1 MILWER
7 EIINAFIARYFA
19 SAPSA
24 EEKERPP
31 MRLRSVSLFP
41 GFDAAPPDE
50 KESYLEAAEAL
61 EHRGLLKLHWEKRGL
76 GERLKT
82 LTCEDFEKLF
92 EEADSAYPRT
102 EAKEIRAMIAE
113 KIPAF
118 KELSRNVEGKAAAG
132 IPAFLG
138 WYASHFGIR
147 ETGRGMSQKTVE
159 DFIRLLEL
167 FFEPAQLE
175 GVSARALS
183 IKLYRDSKRLE
194 ALLELFGSALARAS
208 TSGFPPPDLAFL
220 KRSYPE
226 TMLSGQLVFEYR
238 IAPQESQD
246 LQNPQDAQ
254 DPQDPPP
261 LSNTTGRILG
271 LPLAHAAAMRSIKT
285 LRQKD
290 HPLVLTIE
298 NKETFYALA
307 NMQTHGRNTSLSRY
321 DCFLYTGGYPNQAV
335 ATVIRILAAS
345 GFSFCHAG
353 DLDPDGILILQNI
366 GDIAEKPVVPVLMD
380 AAIFDRYLPWAR
392 PLAGTALRQA
402 EKIRADTRA
411 IPGVA
416 ELLCRIADTRRG
428 VEQEIIDYRG

>member
-19 SAPSA
+19 SASSA
-24 EEKERPP
+24 EEVERPP

-41 GFDAAPPDE
+41 GFDAASPDE

-61 EHRGLLKLHWEKRGL
+61 EHRGLLKLHWEKRSL

-82 LTCEDFEKLF
+82 LTCENFEKLF

-102 EAKEIRAMIAE
+102 EAKEIRSMIAE
-113 KIPAF
+113 KIPALQ
-118 KELSRNVEGKAAAG
+118 ELSRRAKGKFAIG

-138 WYASHFGIR
+138 WYAEHFGVR
-147 ETGRGMSQKTVE
+147 ETGRGLDQKNVG

-167 FFEPAQLE
+167 FFEPAQLD
-175 GVSARALS
+175 GVSARVLS

-194 ALLELFGSALARAS
+194 ALLELFGPALSLAEK
-208 TSGFPPPDLAFL
+208 SGSPPPDLSFL

-226 TMLSGQLVFEYR
+226 TMLSGRLVFEYG
-238 IAPQESQD
+238 IDPQESQD
-246 LQNPQDAQ
+246 LQ
-254 DPQDPPP
+254 DPQGSPP

-271 LPLAHAAAMRSIKT
+271 LPLAHAAALRNIKT

-307 NMQTHGRNTSLSRY
+307 DMCAHEKNTNLSQY
-321 DCFLYTGGYPNQAV
+321 DCFLYTGGYFNQA
-335 ATVIRILAAS
+335 AAAVIRALAAS
-345 GFSFCHAG
+345 GFSFYHAG
-353 DLDPDGILILQNI
+353 DLDPDGILILQHI
-366 GDIAEKPVVPVLMD
+366 GDIAERPVTPVLMN
-380 AAIFDRYLPWAR
+380 AAVFDRYLPWAR
-392 PLAGTALRQA
+392 PLKENVLRQA
-402 EKIRADTRA
+402 EKIRSDTRA
-411 IPGVA
+411 IPGIA
-416 ELLCRIADTRRG
+416 ELLRRIAGTRLG
-428 VEQEIIDYRG
+428 VEQEILDYRG

>member
-19 SAPSA
+19 SAPPT
-24 EEKERPP
+24 EEAERPP
-31 MRLRSVSLFP
+31 MRLRSISLFP
-41 GFDAAPPDE
+41 GFDVAPPDE

-61 EHRGLLKLHWEKRGL
+61 ERRGLLKLHWEKRGL

-113 KIPAF
+113 KIQAL
-118 KELSRNVEGKAAAG
+118 KGLSRDAEGKAAAKVS
-132 IPAFLG
+132 AFLG
-138 WYASHFGIR
+138 WYAGHFGVR
-147 ETGRGMSQKTVE
+147 ETGRGMDQKTVG

-175 GVSARALS
+175 EVSARALS

-194 ALLELFGSALARAS
+194 TLLELFGPALSQAD
-208 TSGFPPPDLAFL
+208 TNGFPPPDLSFL

-226 TMLSGQLVFEYR
+226 TMLSGELVFEYETD
-238 IAPQESQD
+238 P
-246 LQNPQDAQ
+246 Q
-254 DPQDPPP
+254 DPQDQQCPQVPPP
-261 LSNTTGRILG
+261 LSNATGRILG
-271 LPLAHAAAMRSIKT
+271 FPLVHAATIRSVKT

-298 NKETFYALA
+298 NKETFYALTGA
-307 NMQTHGRNTSLSRY
+307 QTHGKNTGLSQY
-321 DCFLYTGGYPNQAV
+321 DCFLYTGGYPNQAA

-345 GFSFCHAG
+345 GFSFYHAG
-353 DLDPDGILILQNI
+353 DLDPDGILILQNV
-366 GDIAEKPVVPVLMD
+366 GDIANKSVTPVLMD
-380 AAIFDRYLPWAR
+380 AAVFDRYLPWAR
-392 PLAGTALRQA
+392 PLAGTVLRQE

-411 IPGVA
+411 IPGIT
-416 ELLCRIADTRRG
+416 ELLRRIADTRRG

>member
-1 MILWER
+1 
-7 EIINAFIARYFA
+7 
-19 SAPSA
+19 
-24 EEKERPP
+24 
-31 MRLRSVSLFP
+31 LFP

-92 EEADSAYPRT
+92 AEADSAYPRT

-113 KIPAF
+113 KIQAL
-118 KELSRNVEGKAAAG
+118 KGLSRGAEGKAAAG
-132 IPAFLG
+132 VPAFLD
-138 WYASHFGIR
+138 WYAGHFGVR
-147 ETGRGMSQKTVE
+147 ETGRGMNQKTVG

-167 FFEPAQLE
+167 FFEPEQLE

-194 ALLELFGSALARAS
+194 ALLELFGPALSQADK
-208 TSGFPPPDLAFL
+208 SGFPAPDLAFL

-226 TMLSGQLVFEYR
+226 TMLSGQLVFEYGTD
-238 IAPQESQD
+238 PQRQGN
-246 LQNPQDAQ
+246 LQ
-254 DPQDPPP
+254 DPQNQQAPPP
-261 LSNTTGRILG
+261 LSNASGRILG
-271 LPLAHAAAMRSIKT
+271 LPLAHAAAIRSIKT

-298 NKETFYALA
+298 NKETFYALTGA
-307 NMQTHGRNTSLSRY
+307 QTHEKNTSLSQY
-321 DCFLYTGGYPNQAV
+321 DCFLYTGGYFSQA
-335 ATVIRILAAS
+335 AAAVIRVLAAS
-345 GFSFCHAG
+345 GFSFYHAG
-353 DLDPDGILILQNI
+353 DLDPDGILILQSV
-366 GDIAEKPVVPVLMD
+366 GDIAQKPVAPVLMN
-380 AAIFDRYLPWAR
+380 AAVFDRYLPWAR

-416 ELLCRIADTRRG
+416 ELLRRIAETRLG
-428 VEQEIIDYRG
+428 VEQEIIDYRE

>member
-1 MILWER
+1 MMAWER

-24 EEKERPP
+24 EEEERPP
-31 MRLRSVSLFP
+31 LRLRSVSLFS

-61 EHRGLLKLHWEKRGL
+61 ERRGLLKLHWEKRGL

-92 EEADSAYPRT
+92 AEADSAYPRT

-113 KIPAF
+113 KIQAL
-118 KELSRNVEGKAAAG
+118 KGLSRDAEGKAAAG
-132 IPAFLG
+132 VPAFLG
-138 WYASHFGIR
+138 WYAEHFGVR
-147 ETGRGMSQKTVE
+147 ETGRGMNQKTVE

-167 FFEPAQLE
+167 FFEPEQLG

-194 ALLELFGSALARAS
+194 ALLDLFGPALSQAEK
-208 TSGFPPPDLAFL
+208 SGFPAPDLSFL

-226 TMLSGQLVFEYR
+226 TMLSGQLVFEYGT
-238 IAPQESQD
+238 
-246 LQNPQDAQ
+246 
-254 DPQDPPP
+254 DPQAPPP
-261 LSNTTGRILG
+261 LSNASGRVLG
-271 LPLAHAAAMRSIKT
+271 LPLAHAAAIRSVKT
-285 LRQKD
+285 LRPKD
-290 HPLVLTIE
+290 QPLVLTIE

-307 NMQTHGRNTSLSRY
+307 GAQAHGKNTGLSRY
-321 DCFLYTGGYPNQAV
+321 DCLLYTGGYPNQA
-335 ATVIRILAAS
+335 AAAVIRALAAS

-353 DLDPDGILILQNI
+353 DLDPDGILILQNV
-366 GDIAEKPVVPVLMD
+366 GDIAQKPVAPVLMN
-380 AAIFDRYLPWAR
+380 AAVFDRYLPWAR
-392 PLAGTALRQA
+392 PLARAALRQE

-411 IPGVA
+411 IPGIA
-416 ELLCRIADTRRG
+416 ELLRRIADTHQG
-428 VEQEIIDYRG
+428 VEQEIIDYRE